1 MSAEEHNDRP
11 QPGPLR
17 TQHSALRTGG
27 TRRKGPRQKHV
38 PQRTCVACRE
48 TGAKRALIRLVRTPE
63 GTVEVDPTGKRN
75 GRGAYLCA
83 RVSCWERGVNE
94 RTLGR
99 ALRLEALTQVNRDAL
114 LKYAD
119 ERVPVE

>member
-1 MSAEEHNDRP
+1 MSGTNATAPARP
-11 QPGPLR
+11 K
-17 TQHSALRTGG
+17 
-27 TRRKGPRQKHV
+27 RKGARPKHV

-75 GRGAYLCA
+75 GRGAYLCN
-83 RVSCWERGVNE
+83 RMVCWERGVDG
-94 RTLGR
+94 RILGR
-99 ALRLEALTQVNRDAL
+99 ALRLERLAPENRDAL

-119 ERVPVE
+119 ERVPAE